1 MLETDDHAITM
12 VFESRLTAGERK
24 PAILRFDFQWP
35 APLVDPATRACRGKV
50 RMTLV
55 YDAPIDQAFGT
66 EFVRVNLSAHLR
78 QRQPVD
84 RSDGKPSFHDQI
96 SQAFLPRT
104 GKLTIPEKSLIDHG
118 LKWWPTKRYDAD
130 FGNGVGQSAEWRLEV
145 ESVIRA
151 EATFPAEGI
160 PFSLIL
166 TIEDE
171 TRSSPIFQSVRQAL
185 VARRVD
191 MQDIRTAIRVQA
203 QTRR

>member
-1 MLETDDHAITM
+1 MLETEGHAITM
-12 VFESRLTAGERK
+12 VFESRLTAGEQK

-35 APLVDPATRACRGKV
+35 TALVDPGTRSCRGLV

-55 YDAPIDQAFGT
+55 YDAPINQAFGS

-84 RSDGKPSFHDQI
+84 RSDGRPSYHDQI

-104 GKLTIPEKSLIDHG
+104 GRLIIPERSLIDHG
-118 LKWWPTKRYDAD
+118 LKWWPTKRYAAD
-130 FGNGVGQSAEWRLEV
+130 VTGGVGNSAEWRLEV
-145 ESVIRA
+145 ESVVRA

-171 TRSSPIFQSVRQAL
+171 ERRAPIFQTFCQTLLAG
-185 VARRVD
+185 RVD
-191 MQDIRTAIRVQA
+191 MQDIRTAIRLR
-203 QTRR
+203 TRT